1 MQSKGVFLLQL
12 SLSWLVVVVCICSLV
27 QNNSSRTRI
36 LARHMQTL
44 TGPRR
49 LPHWPNS
56 PAPTPRIAQ
65 RGRQQWAWGRSRR
78 GRGQHPI
85 PQSPG
90 GGTTMNQGSKPRGG
104 MLHCFFNF
112 TYKIQ
117 IQRSN
122 LWRISKCWLHPSA
135 VGAWCK
141 GTGGM
146 PLKPALGG
154 VWGEGFHV
162 ELFPR
167 T

>member
-90 GGTTMNQGSKPRGG
+90 GGTTMNQGSKPQGSCSTVSSTS
-104 MLHCFFNF
+104 L
-112 TYKIQ
+112 TKYKFKDQ
-117 IQRSN
+117 IFEEFQN
-122 LWRISKCWLHPSA
+122 ADCTLLLW
-135 VGAWCK
+135 
-141 GTGGM
+141 
-146 PLKPALGG
+146 ALGAKAQ
-154 VWGEGFHV
+154 V
-162 ELFPR
+162 EYPWSLLWVGCEER
-167 T
+167 ASM